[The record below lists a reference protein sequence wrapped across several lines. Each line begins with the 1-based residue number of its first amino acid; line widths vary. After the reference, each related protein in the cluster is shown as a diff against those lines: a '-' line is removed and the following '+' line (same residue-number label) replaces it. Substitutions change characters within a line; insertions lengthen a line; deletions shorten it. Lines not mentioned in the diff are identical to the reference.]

1 MVELTHSK
9 LLLPLKDIE
18 NVGKE
23 KGYRPGYSAMVIVI
37 RGHEEIFFDF
47 KHTGFRD
54 DCVVTLLLSMEAVK
68 RGTTQEMVE
77 LFNDEEQEAADAA
90 KAEHDAFLQARKDGL
105 LNHEYLLQ
113 STMTTSGKCGN
124 LLLTKTLHR

>member
-1 MVELTHSK
+1 
-9 LLLPLKDIE
+9 
-18 NVGKE
+18 
-23 KGYRPGYSAMVIVI
+23 MVIVI

-54 DCVVTLLLSMEAVK
+54 DCVVTLLLSMEATK
-68 RGTTQEMVE
+68 RGTQELTE
-77 LFNDEEQEAADAA
+77 PFNDDEQQAADAA

-113 STMTTSGKCGN
+113 STMTNSGKCRN
-124 LLLTKTLHR
+124 IFVH

>member
-1 MVELTHSK
+1 
-9 LLLPLKDIE
+9 
-18 NVGKE
+18 
-23 KGYRPGYSAMVIVI
+23 MVIVI

-68 RGTTQEMVE
+68 RGNQELAE
-77 LFNDEEQEAADAA
+77 LFSDDEQEAADAA

-113 STMTTSGKCGN
+113 STMTNSGMCEN
-124 LLLTKTLHR
+124 ILSTASHTANHITR